1 MMTLPIRLRLT
12 AWYFAILAVVLCAF
26 GVTAYVEMRHSIRRT
41 VDEELQIR
49 AEGVHQLIERT
60 IQRGAK
66 SDLPDG
72 LREHTELRAGG
83 ALLQV
88 SDEQGNWL
96 YRSAVMSDYGVPR
109 TSSNTRRVS
118 EYLGKDVPLRIWNE
132 KVSVGGESYLIQSA
146 FEMDDFYEALDHF
159 ELMLYISI
167 PTLLLCAAAGGYWIS
182 TRALAP
188 VDQITQT
195 ARTISAQNLSSRLAV
210 PHTGDELQRLSE
222 TLNGMLERLETAFK
236 KITQFTADA
245 SHELRTPV
253 AVMRTRAELSL
264 RKARSAEEYR
274 EVIAEVL
281 AELEKTSA
289 LIEQLMFLARADSGT
304 ETLHFAPTDVT
315 EVLHEACHQGSAL
328 AEAKQIAFK
337 EQIPGD
343 SLWIQGDA
351 SSLRRLFL
359 ILIDNAV
366 KYTPANGQVQVSL
379 QRNDGYAVAEVRD
392 TGIGIAEADLPN
404 VFERFYRA
412 DKARTREL
420 GGVGLGLSIG
430 RWITEVHS
438 GTIEVHSAPGRGSI
452 FQIRVPLVPEPRL
465 LKAGT

>member
-1 MMTLPIRLRLT
+1 MMTLPLRLRLT
-12 AWYFAILAVVLCAF
+12 AWYFGVLAIVLSAF
-26 GVTAYVEMRHSIRRT
+26 GVTAYLEMRHSIRQT

-49 AEGVHQLIERT
+49 AEGVHQLIERNV
-60 IQRGAK
+60 QRGAK
-66 SDLPDG
+66 QDLPEG

-96 YRSAVMSDYGVPR
+96 YRSTVMSDYGVPR
-109 TSSNTRRVS
+109 PKNIPKKAT
-118 EYLGKDVPLRIWNE
+118 EFLGKDVPLRIWTTEVN
-132 KVSVGGESYLIQSA
+132 VGGEDYIIQSA

-159 ELMLYISI
+159 ALLLFISI

-195 ARTISAQNLSSRLAV
+195 ARTIGAQNLSSRLVV
-210 PHTGDELQRLSE
+210 PQTRDELQRLSE
-222 TLNGMLERLETAFK
+222 TLNGMLDRLEASFK

-264 RKARSAEEYR
+264 RKARTADEYR
-274 EVIAEVL
+274 DVIAEVL
-281 AELEKTSA
+281 TELEKTSG
-289 LIEQLMFLARADSGT
+289 LIEQLMFLARADSGS
-304 ETLHFAPTDVT
+304 ETVRFTPTNVA
-315 EVLHEACHQGSAL
+315 EVLREACHQGSAL
-328 AEAKQIAFK
+328 AEAKQIAFQ
-337 EQIPGD
+337 EEIPDG
-343 SLWIQGDA
+343 SVWVQGDA
-351 SSLRRLFL
+351 TSLRRLFL

-366 KYTPANGQVQVSL
+366 KYTPASGQVEVSLRQNNGYAITQVS
-379 QRNDGYAVAEVRD
+379 D
-392 TGIGIAEADLPN
+392 TGIGIADADLAN

-412 DKARTREL
+412 DKARTRES

-430 RWITEVHS
+430 RWIAEVHA
-438 GTIEVHSAPGRGSI
+438 GTIEVHSLPGRGST
-452 FQIRVPLVPEPRL
+452 FQIRFPI
-465 LKAGT
+465 ANISG

>member
-1 MMTLPIRLRLT
+1 MIILPIRLRLT
-12 AWYFAILAVVLCAF
+12 AWYFAFLAVVLSAF
-26 GVTAYVEMRHSIRRT
+26 GITAYVEMRHSIRQT
-41 VDEELQIR
+41 VDEELQAR
-49 AEGVHQLIERT
+49 AEGVHQLIEHT

-66 SDLPDG
+66 QDLPEG

-96 YRSAVMSDYGVPR
+96 YRSTVMSNYGVPR
-109 TSSNTRRVS
+109 PQIVPKKATEFRGRH
-118 EYLGKDVPLRIWNE
+118 VPLRIWTQ
-132 KVSVGGESYLIQSA
+132 KVTVAGEPYLIQSA

-159 ELMLYISI
+159 ALLLYISI
-167 PTLLLCAAAGGYWIS
+167 PLLLAAAAAGVYWIS

-195 ARTISAQNLSSRLAV
+195 ARSISAQNLSSRLEV
-210 PHTGDELQRLSE
+210 LQTRDELQRLSE
-222 TLNGMLERLETAFK
+222 TLNGMLARLEAAFK

-274 EVIAEVL
+274 DVIAEVL
-281 AELEKTSA
+281 AELEKTSG
-289 LIEQLMFLARADSGT
+289 LIEQLMFLARADSGA
-304 ETLHFAPTDVT
+304 ETLHFSATNVA
-315 EVLHEACHQGSAL
+315 EVLREACHQGVAL
-328 AEAKQIAFK
+328 AEAKQIAFQ
-337 EQIPGD
+337 EQISGGPM
-343 SLWIQGDA
+343 WIQGDA
-351 SSLRRLFL
+351 TSLRRLFL

-366 KYTPANGQVQVSL
+366 KYTPASGQVEVSL
-379 QRNDGYAVAEVRD
+379 QRNGHYAIAEVRD
-392 TGIGIAEADLPN
+392 TGIGIEEADLPN

-412 DKARTREL
+412 DKARTRES

-430 RWITEVHS
+430 RWITEVHA
-438 GTIEVHSAPGRGSI
+438 GKIEVQSTLGRGSVFRSGFRWPI
-452 FQIRVPLVPEPRL
+452 
-465 LKAGT
+465 